1 VISIVAASILLFVF
15 SGSTASKRWSERA
28 YEAPGPA
35 ALPAQQAA
43 AGSLEAQQRAS
54 ASAHA
59 EAQYKMLAS
68 ANDEL
73 LRKIVTLQ
81 AQHAKELEEER
92 ATAQL
97 QLEQLRQQSQSTSPN
112 SFGAVM
118 TKRMKHPAERP
129 GVLFQLTNTDP
140 PYWWCNFCCGPHADV
155 LKRVNVEHATLFG
168 EIESFAGVARGDSQ
182 IVVDV
187 GANIGQFCLLAAS
200 RGHRV
205 LAFEPVSINLNH
217 LKSSLAANEFRH
229 PVELY
234 EAAVGDRDGTADL
247 FVPADFGASDQARS
261 N

>member
-1 VISIVAASILLFVF
+1 
-15 SGSTASKRWSERA
+15 
-28 YEAPGPA
+28 
-35 ALPAQQAA
+35 
-43 AGSLEAQQRAS
+43 
-54 ASAHA
+54 
-59 EAQYKMLAS
+59 
-68 ANDEL
+68 
-73 LRKIVTLQ
+73 
-81 AQHAKELEEER
+81 
-92 ATAQL
+92 
-97 QLEQLRQQSQSTSPN
+97 
-112 SFGAVM
+112 M

-247 FVPADFGASDQARS
+247 FVPADFGASDQARALPACAHVS
-261 N
+261 PSRLLALFGCVRAECVYCAACGAMLVSSDVMCAVHSRMNWFCGLCDVTTGKLRLQERVAPGAAERNRACAAALGRAQGSECLWLPAQTCRSFSRCLRLSLNR